1 MRFRQG
7 RVMKVRKRAV
17 VIALVGVVGFGLA
30 RMAGAQDSPMQGSF
44 GLRGGGPGGPAGLI
58 GGQRSC
64 VPTVA
69 KPCPQYQFTFTIK
82 SIVPVIVGG
91 ATSTIPN
98 TTTGTIAGD
107 ANGDT
112 YREVSLSGFG
122 AWASQGSPVE
132 FIHVKNLSTMMDYIV
147 NVTKGTYEQFPIYPR
162 SPQAN
167 WRDRSPNYE
176 GDGGDHPK
184 PEVGADDSSGFPCND
199 AETTT
204 IKRNI
209 QIQLASGPTAVTI
222 TTHRVYCP
230 ELKLVIEEDHSDPRF
245 GTRKYHLSGYSS
257 SPSPSLFLPPFGL
270 SPAPTLVQREK
281 FGHANSGSPA
291 GGNEQPPA
299 QP

>member
-1 MRFRQG
+1 
-7 RVMKVRKRAV
+7 MKVRKQALV
-17 VIALVGVVGFGLA
+17 VPLVGVVGFGLA
-30 RMAGAQDSPMQGSF
+30 LVAGAQGPSMGGGF

-58 GGQRSC
+58 GGQRRC
-64 VPTVA
+64 VPTAA

-82 SIVPVIVGG
+82 SVVPVIVGG

-122 AWASQGSPVE
+122 AWASQGGPVK

-147 NVTKGTYEQFPIYPR
+147 NVTKGTYEQFPIQSHTP
-162 SPQAN
+162 PAN
-167 WRDRSPNYE
+167 WRYNSPNYE
-176 GDGGDHPK
+176 GDGGDRPK
-184 PEVGADDSSGFPCND
+184 PAVGSGNSSGYPCND

-204 IKRNI
+204 ITRNI
-209 QIQLASGPTAVTI
+209 QIQLASGPTAATI

-245 GTRKYHLSGYSS
+245 GTRTYQLSAYNP

-270 SPAPTLVQREK
+270 SPAPTLVERK
-281 FGHANSGSPA
+281 KSGHEHEGGAKA
-291 GGNEQPPA
+291 GNDQPPS